1 MIDRWDILTLAG
13 LALVAAGC
21 WLLAPWLAL
30 VVAGL
35 ALASLG
41 LLGAKNEKAGT

>member
-30 VVAGL
+30 VVVGL
-35 ALASLG
+35 ALGGLG
-41 LLGAKNEKAGT
+41 IMGARNEKAGT